1 MKASLTLRKLV
12 LISNGTHFHLDFHLS
27 LGLSCRVQK
36 LGLAVLTT
44 KKVSPGWTVSG
55 CQHSR
60 RPMVK
65 VIFMKLSVKHATKK
79 VFQKYLKS
87 EDVFLGGTES
97 WSPPSWSTKWVTIQK
112 WLYLWLVPSL
122 QSKVFLSYSYYSNW
136 WTMRCWYPS
145 CWISESRMCWSCDS
159 LDYVNSKMKAR
170 SDKDGQIFRDLKS
183 IRNSLYDSWCR
194 GECRR
199 KIA

>member
-44 KKVSPGWTVSG
+44 KKVSPGWTISG

-112 WLYLWLVPSL
+112 WLSLTEVISSQPQIESLLVLLLLLELMNNEVLVSFLLNIRVKNVLILWL
-122 QSKVFLSYSYYSNW
+122 
-136 WTMRCWYPS
+136 
-145 CWISESRMCWSCDS
+145 
-159 LDYVNSKMKAR
+159 
-170 SDKDGQIFRDLKS
+170 FRLCK
-183 IRNSLYDSWCR
+183 
-194 GECRR
+194 
-199 KIA
+199 

>member
-1 MKASLTLRKLV
+1 MKASLRSRKLTYNFKWDSFPFGPSPKFRTLV
-12 LISNGTHFHLDFHLS
+12 LVPSPLS
-27 LGLSCRVQK
+27 LIDYK
-36 LGLAVLTT
+36 I
-44 KKVSPGWTVSG
+44 VSPEWTVTG

-112 WLYLWLVPSL
+112 WLSLTEVISSQPQIESLLVLLLLLELMNNEVLVSFLLNIRVKNVLILWL
-122 QSKVFLSYSYYSNW
+122 
-136 WTMRCWYPS
+136 
-145 CWISESRMCWSCDS
+145 
-159 LDYVNSKMKAR
+159 
-170 SDKDGQIFRDLKS
+170 FRLCK
-183 IRNSLYDSWCR
+183 
-194 GECRR
+194 
-199 KIA
+199 